1 MSATDPEN
9 RLDQLVH
16 DLEEAAAAL
25 KGGDL
30 DPAEAAALVDN
41 AARLAGE
48 AAGELDRQ
56 VRAAGSAGP

>member
-1 MSATDPEN
+1 MSADTPQH
-9 RLDQLVH
+9 RLDDLIRE
-16 DLEEAAAAL
+16 LEEAAAAL
-25 KGGDL
+25 RGHDL
-30 DPAEAAALVDN
+30 EPAEAAALVDN

>member
-1 MSATDPEN
+1 VSADTPQN
-9 RLDQLVH
+9 RLDQLVR

-25 KGGDL
+25 RGENL
-30 DPAEAAALVDN
+30 DPAAAAALVDN